1 MALGCLGLPKSMSW
15 ACLLSSESEH
25 SLSEPPAV
33 AASAATCCACL
44 EAGAPVELAISMAM
58 AAARAASGSPRP
70 ERCRWPAVMDSAATL
85 RMSRPLALGAWGDTS
100 TLQAPLTVEVVP
112 PGATTR
118 WAETGGSHT
127 LIWSAQATLFRF
139 RGSDDM
145 AMDAADTAANTCH
158 EAVTQPS
165 PVNGVAPPGTGGVPR
180 HPLHT
185 FGDAPAW
192 FGEGWCQGVGG
203 VGPPMNMMHMS
214 QS

>member
-145 AMDAADTAANTCH
+145 AMDAADTAATR
-158 EAVTQPS
+158 VTK
-165 PVNGVAPPGTGGVPR
+165 
-180 HPLHT
+180 PLHN
-185 FGDAPAW
+185 PAL
-192 FGEGWCQGVGG
+192 
-203 VGPPMNMMHMS
+203 
-214 QS
+214 